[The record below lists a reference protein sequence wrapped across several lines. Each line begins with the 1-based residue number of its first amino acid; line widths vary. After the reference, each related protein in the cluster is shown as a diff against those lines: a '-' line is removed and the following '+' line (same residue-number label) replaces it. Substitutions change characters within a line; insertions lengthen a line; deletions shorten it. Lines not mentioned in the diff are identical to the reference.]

1 MDDTKRLEWVMECI
15 LMGKHDDDAIT
26 RLRAKC
32 ALELLNITDK
42 DLEGPGDVTLG
53 EMFRAAIDRNEFL
66 FRQ

>member
-1 MDDTKRLEWVMECI
+1 MERV
-15 LMGKHDDDAIT
+15 LLGKHDDDAIT
-26 RLRAKC
+26 RLRAKY

-53 EMFRAAIDRNEFL
+53 ELFRVAIDRNEFL